1 MSEGMHVFK
10 GSSPFPPPVPRMA
23 GDIVQDSGLEA
34 SFPRNRFELGWCA
47 LLRGRKASRTCRA
60 PPKHQQAQGRGG
72 PSRMTVHA
80 PPPTMYPG
88 AGHLHPAP
96 RYSLDTCRR
105 ILLDRAVPNL
115 LRAKHWY
122 SPSYS
127 SGRPPLRKS
136 ITRVPDRLLIDTR
149 GSLATL
155 KNLLFRVQWKL
166 WTMEVEEDGG
176 EAGAA
181 NSNRVGSGLQ
191 VTISGP

>member
-1 MSEGMHVFK
+1 MVRFAQRQKSK
-10 GSSPFPPPVPRMA
+10 
-23 GDIVQDSGLEA
+23 QDLQGPKAPTGQGQGLPSG
-34 SFPRNRFELGWCA
+34 
-47 LLRGRKASRTCRA
+47 
-60 PPKHQQAQGRGG
+60 
-72 PSRMTVHA
+72 MTVHA
-80 PPPTMYPG
+80 PSPPPPHPAMHPG

-166 WTMEVEEDGG
+166 WTMGGEGDGG
-176 EAGAA
+176 EAGAT

-191 VTISGP
+191 ATISGP